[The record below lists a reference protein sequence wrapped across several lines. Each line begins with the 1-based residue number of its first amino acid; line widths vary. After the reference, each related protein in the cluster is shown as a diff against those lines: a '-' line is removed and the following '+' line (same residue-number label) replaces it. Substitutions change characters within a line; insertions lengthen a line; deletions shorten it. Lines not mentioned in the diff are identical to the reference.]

1 MRLGEPA
8 EQRRLPRR
16 RRPRRRRRRRERR
29 GRRRRR
35 ADADGTRRRAAR
47 RTALLQ
53 QRPLRCEQLQS
64 QKRPRHVVHVATT
77 EFAVESSPSP
87 GSRITSSSQLPPAKP
102 QLAVA
107 PQQPRPVCLIRR
119 GGLAPRSRIHPTGR
133 GRRSR
138 HRRLLSLIKR
148 CAHTVRAGDAEVG
161 MKSVKIATTERA
173 SEGVFRGSGSHNAAP
188 IDHVGARSADDSTC
202 GYARA
207 LERRRRRDAPP
218 ARQHNEEM
226 YKKVMTTV
234 HKQSDATSR

>member
-35 ADADGTRRRAAR
+35 ADADGTRRRAAQ

-87 GSRITSSSQLPPAKP
+87 ESKDHQ
-102 QLAVA
+102 
-107 PQQPRPVCLIRR
+107 QQPAATRK
-119 GGLAPRSRIHPTGR
+119 AAARSGAAAAAARLSHPTWRTGASVSNPPDGP

-148 CAHTVRAGDAEVG
+148 CAHTVRAVDAEAG

-173 SEGVFRGSGSHNAAP
+173 SEGVFRGSGQPSAASRQSK
-188 IDHVGARSADDSTC
+188 IADRGGGLRSPTAENSTSPEELP
-202 GYARA
+202 
-207 LERRRRRDAPP
+207 LE
-218 ARQHNEEM
+218 
-226 YKKVMTTV
+226 
-234 HKQSDATSR
+234 